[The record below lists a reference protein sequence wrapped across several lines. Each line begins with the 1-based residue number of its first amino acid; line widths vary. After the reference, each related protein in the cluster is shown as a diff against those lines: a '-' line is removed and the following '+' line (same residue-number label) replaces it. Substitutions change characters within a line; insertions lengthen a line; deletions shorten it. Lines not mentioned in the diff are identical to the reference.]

1 MKPLTRVIGMGLS
14 IGVLTAP
21 AFAHPGHGLSSG
33 LVAAPEGFI
42 PDLHYLLPVIAV
54 GLVLTGLLCCRHL
67 LRSGNG
73 TPFRDWLARRR
84 R

>member
-1 MKPLTRVIGMGLS
+1 MKPLTRVIGMGLP
-14 IGVLTAP
+14 IGVLNAP
-21 AFAHPGHGLSSG
+21 AFAHPGHGPSSG

-42 PDLHYLLPVIAV
+42 PDLHYLLPVIAA
-54 GLVLTGLLCCRHL
+54 GLVMTGLLCYRH
-67 LRSGNG
+67 LRSGGG